1 MPVPI
6 VIAGAWVA
14 GSAFAWLGL
23 RELRKTSEA
32 AVVGVEAISEPIQET
47 TNLALVG
54 VAGLGIYFAYKIAKK
69 GKL

>member
-1 MPVPI
+1 MPVPL

-14 GSAFAWLGL
+14 GAGFAWLGL
-23 RELRKTSEA
+23 REIRKTGEV
-32 AVVGVEAISEPIQET
+32 AVQGVEAASEPIQQT